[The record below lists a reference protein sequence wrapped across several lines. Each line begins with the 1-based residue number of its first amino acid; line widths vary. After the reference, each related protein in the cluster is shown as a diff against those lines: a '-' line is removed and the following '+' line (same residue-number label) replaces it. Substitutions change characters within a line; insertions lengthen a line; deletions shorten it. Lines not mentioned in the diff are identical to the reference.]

1 MAQHSTIGNAPNL
14 SSLKDTLVNPL
25 NSLNLGPTTFEG
37 GGDAHF
43 FEESIHPSAV
53 KTYLSSSNNTGSSS
67 TLSISATASL
77 LKGMKW
83 LLAMMSKG
91 RDVSS
96 FFSDVVKLVSC
107 PNMEIKKMTYMYLVE
122 YADYSPQCREL
133 ALLSINSFQRGL
145 ADAEQLIRA
154 LALRVLTCIQ
164 IKDIFQIQV
173 LAVRKCIQDSS
184 PLYESVNA
192 IAKLHH
198 FCRSG
203 GASGEGTSTQQKELL
218 QLLENLLNNEVS
230 TMVLSSAMT
239 TFVEICPN
247 ELALLHRSYRKLCH
261 LLTDMDEW
269 GQIVTMDVLLRYC
282 RVNFI
287 NPGDGSA
294 EKIDAARRRLRQQPG
309 AESKTVQAE
318 KPSESMP
325 TTLSMTANTAPVAK
339 ARKKRVVRKGFYSDD
354 EDESEYEDDYTFV
367 EDCPQ
372 PTLTVLGSN
381 GTNNTDEEAH
391 LDEDHRLLLSSSLPL
406 LKSRNSGVVLGVC
419 SLHYYC
425 GVSSVRVRA
434 ALGKALVRIHRDNR
448 EIQFVVLKTIRFL
461 AIQCPSAFTPYI
473 NDFFVKAMDPSF
485 TRLIK
490 LDILTSLALETD
502 SIAAVLREFRSYIR
516 HDDIEFVCASI
527 RAIGRISE
535 SQINKVSNSNDSD
548 QSMMTDAST
557 TVLNCLYG
565 LLNLASWSK
574 DASIVG
580 ECIVVICSLAQ
591 LSHFSLQNASAALS
605 DPNNTKS
612 MAMRRLLLL
621 LVRSLAPNELK
632 PNEEENFDDDVD
644 DEDERTKR
652 GDVLPSSAIAASLWI
667 VGEWATIEISQLPQ
681 IDFELQSDARKVRME
696 ILRLLA
702 RSFVDF
708 EPIVKLQG
716 LHLVSKVLVAEKE
729 RNQSDDLSRKTCGI
743 CEHIMSLG
751 QLDVVAD
758 VRDRARFEGLLLQNA
773 IGIGGDGTMFN
784 ASEVGDLIGT
794 GTNDAKSVGA
804 SSQALSVAT
813 AKAALA
819 KGKPIPNS
827 LPFDV
832 KEEEISRFGSLSS
845 LVSHHAGSSYLSLPP
860 WADRVSSSSLRDPVA
875 RGNDAELM
883 ESPVNGHKML
893 ANGNSFY
900 DDEESSSSFSSDDS
914 SNDSSSSGDDDVSSS
929 SSSSSSSSEAGSE
942 ESSINDFSDIDGSSS
957 SEESEYDSSDDDSYA
972 FDSKPTLSGQS
983 AAQEGNLI
991 NVAGPQPSTHV
1002 NVMPTN
1008 APRSTSTN
1016 ASNAQPS
1023 TFANDLA
1030 GLVMAPAPVREGHLD
1045 EPADFERDCSCWYQ
1059 LLRPELAGGL
1069 FVSYRYIRGA
1079 SLNQELNVLGLS
1091 MKASTLCLQVKFVNK
1106 RSDGVVLRHVRILQR
1121 GGTGVRRVVLP
1132 EEIAALGKQQGAL
1145 ATVGIDFGDSLTVS
1159 SGCSVRFDIKTG
1171 AETYQ
1176 SEIKPP
1182 LAEVLRRS
1190 ETSPVDFDR
1199 AVSRL
1204 TGFQRS
1210 KSALIPAGPFKDI
1223 PKLICQHVNLT
1234 KLKSSPERH
1243 LLAARLPGSSTEVY
1257 VAVTPTD
1264 ICLYSENALV
1274 LSSLLGVIKS
1284 AICA

>member
-1 MAQHSTIGNAPNL
+1 MG
-14 SSLKDTLVNPL
+14 
-25 NSLNLGPTTFEG
+25 
-37 GGDAHF
+37 
-43 FEESIHPSAV
+43 
-53 KTYLSSSNNTGSSS
+53 
-67 TLSISATASL
+67 
-77 LKGMKW
+77 
-83 LLAMMSKG
+83 
-91 RDVSS
+91 
-96 FFSDVVKLVSC
+96 
-107 PNMEIKKMTYMYLVE
+107 
-122 YADYSPQCREL
+122 
-133 ALLSINSFQRGL
+133 
-145 ADAEQLIRA
+145 
-154 LALRVLTCIQ
+154 
-164 IKDIFQIQV
+164 
-173 LAVRKCIQDSS
+173 
-184 PLYESVNA
+184 
-192 IAKLHH
+192 
-198 FCRSG
+198 
-203 GASGEGTSTQQKELL
+203 
-218 QLLENLLNNEVS
+218 
-230 TMVLSSAMT
+230 
-239 TFVEICPN
+239 
-247 ELALLHRSYRKLCH
+247 
-261 LLTDMDEW
+261 
-269 GQIVTMDVLLRYC
+269 
-282 RVNFI
+282 
-287 NPGDGSA
+287 
-294 EKIDAARRRLRQQPG
+294 
-309 AESKTVQAE
+309 
-318 KPSESMP
+318 
-325 TTLSMTANTAPVAK
+325 
-339 ARKKRVVRKGFYSDD
+339 
-354 EDESEYEDDYTFV
+354 
-367 EDCPQ
+367 
-372 PTLTVLGSN
+372 
-381 GTNNTDEEAH
+381 
-391 LDEDHRLLLSSSLPL
+391 
-406 LKSRNSGVVLGVC
+406 
-419 SLHYYC
+419 
-425 GVSSVRVRA
+425 
-434 ALGKALVRIHRDNR
+434 
-448 EIQFVVLKTIRFL
+448 
-461 AIQCPSAFTPYI
+461 
-473 NDFFVKAMDPSF
+473 
-485 TRLIK
+485 
-490 LDILTSLALETD
+490 
-502 SIAAVLREFRSYIR
+502 
-516 HDDIEFVCASI
+516 
-527 RAIGRISE
+527 
-535 SQINKVSNSNDSD
+535 
-548 QSMMTDAST
+548 
-557 TVLNCLYG
+557 
-565 LLNLASWSK
+565 
-574 DASIVG
+574 
-580 ECIVVICSLAQ
+580 
-591 LSHFSLQNASAALS
+591 
-605 DPNNTKS
+605 
-612 MAMRRLLLL
+612 
-621 LVRSLAPNELK
+621 
-632 PNEEENFDDDVD
+632 
-644 DEDERTKR
+644 
-652 GDVLPSSAIAASLWI
+652 
-667 VGEWATIEISQLPQ
+667 
-681 IDFELQSDARKVRME
+681 SDARKVRME

>member
-1 MAQHSTIGNAPNL
+1 
-14 SSLKDTLVNPL
+14 
-25 NSLNLGPTTFEG
+25 
-37 GGDAHF
+37 
-43 FEESIHPSAV
+43 
-53 KTYLSSSNNTGSSS
+53 
-67 TLSISATASL
+67 
-77 LKGMKW
+77 
-83 LLAMMSKG
+83 
-91 RDVSS
+91 
-96 FFSDVVKLVSC
+96 
-107 PNMEIKKMTYMYLVE
+107 
-122 YADYSPQCREL
+122 
-133 ALLSINSFQRGL
+133 
-145 ADAEQLIRA
+145 
-154 LALRVLTCIQ
+154 
-164 IKDIFQIQV
+164 
-173 LAVRKCIQDSS
+173 
-184 PLYESVNA
+184 
-192 IAKLHH
+192 
-198 FCRSG
+198 
-203 GASGEGTSTQQKELL
+203 
-218 QLLENLLNNEVS
+218 
-230 TMVLSSAMT
+230 
-239 TFVEICPN
+239 
-247 ELALLHRSYRKLCH
+247 
-261 LLTDMDEW
+261 
-269 GQIVTMDVLLRYC
+269 
-282 RVNFI
+282 
-287 NPGDGSA
+287 
-294 EKIDAARRRLRQQPG
+294 
-309 AESKTVQAE
+309 
-318 KPSESMP
+318 
-325 TTLSMTANTAPVAK
+325 
-339 ARKKRVVRKGFYSDD
+339 
-354 EDESEYEDDYTFV
+354 
-367 EDCPQ
+367 
-372 PTLTVLGSN
+372 
-381 GTNNTDEEAH
+381 
-391 LDEDHRLLLSSSLPL
+391 
-406 LKSRNSGVVLGVC
+406 
-419 SLHYYC
+419 
-425 GVSSVRVRA
+425 
-434 ALGKALVRIHRDNR
+434 
-448 EIQFVVLKTIRFL
+448 
-461 AIQCPSAFTPYI
+461 
-473 NDFFVKAMDPSF
+473 MDPSF

-502 SIAAVLREFRSYIR
+502 SIAAVLRELRSYIR
-516 HDDIEFVCASI
+516 HDDVEFVCASI

-535 SQINKVSNSNDSD
+535 SHMNKVSNSSDSG

-574 DASIVG
+574 DALIVG

-591 LSHFSLQNASAALS
+591 LSHFSLQKASAALS

-632 PNEEENFDDDVD
+632 SIEEENFDDDVH
-644 DEDERTKR
+644 DENERIKR
-652 GDVLPSSAIAASLWI
+652 EDVLPSSAIAASLWI
-667 VGEWATIEISQLPQ
+667 VGEWATIEISQLPR

-696 ILRLLA
+696 ILRLFA

-729 RNQSDDLSRKTCGI
+729 RNRSDDLSRKTYGI
-743 CEHIMSLG
+743 CEHILSLG

-773 IGIGGDGTMFN
+773 IGIGGAGTMLN
-784 ASEVGDLIGT
+784 ASEISDLIGT
-794 GTNDAKSVGA
+794 GMNDAKSVGA
-804 SSQALSVAT
+804 SNQALSVAT

-827 LPFDV
+827 LPFNV
-832 KEEEISRFGSLSS
+832 KEEEMCRFGSLSS

-875 RGNDAELM
+875 HGDDTELM

-893 ANGNSFY
+893 TTGNSFY

-914 SNDSSSSGDDDVSSS
+914 SDDSSSSDDDDVNSSS

-942 ESSINDFSDIDGSSS
+942 DSSFNDFSDNDRSSS
-957 SEESEYDSSDDDSYA
+957 EEESEYDSSDDDSYA
-972 FDSKPTLSGQS
+972 FDSKPTPTGQS
-983 AAQEGNLI
+983 AARVGNLI
-991 NVAGPQPSTHV
+991 NVAGPQPSARV
-1002 NVMPTN
+1002 NVTPTN
-1008 APRSTSTN
+1008 APKSTSTN

-1030 GLVMAPAPVREGHLD
+1030 GLVMAPTPVREGHLD
-1045 EPADFERDCSCWYQ
+1045 EPADFEKDCSCWYQ

-1091 MKASTLCLQVKFVNK
+1091 VKASVLCLQVKFVNK

-1190 ETSPVDFDR
+1190 ETNPVDFDR

-1210 KSALIPAGPFKDI
+1210 KSALIPTGPFKDI

-1234 KLKSSPERH
+1234 QLKLSPERH
-1243 LLAARLPGSSTEVY
+1243 LLAARLPSSSTEVY